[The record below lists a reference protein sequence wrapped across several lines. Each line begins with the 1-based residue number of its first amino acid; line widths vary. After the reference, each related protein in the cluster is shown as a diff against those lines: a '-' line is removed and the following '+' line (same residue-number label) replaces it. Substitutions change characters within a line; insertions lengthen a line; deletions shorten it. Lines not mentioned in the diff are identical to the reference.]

1 MNKTQNTF
9 ITSSEFTLFLLS
21 SFIGIGILYLPN
33 SVIKDARQDG
43 WIGCIIGAVYP
54 LYILILSNYTCNKFP
69 NDDVF
74 GLSKKSLGKILGS
87 ILNFIFITFFIF
99 VTSTELAG
107 LANAFKVYATPFL
120 KNYQIF
126 LSILTV
132 TAYTAY
138 KGIKPLGRLCKIT
151 FYLALILLLLPV
163 ATLKYGSYLNLMPV
177 LGSGFKNILISSKET
192 TFFYC
197 GAEIT
202 FFIYPFLEN
211 KKKLLKYGLISTVIT
226 MSVYTWFVFLA
237 IYYLGIEISP
247 KYLWPILTLADSIN
261 IPIINSF
268 RYIFVSLWALVVLR
282 CISIYYFSS
291 CYGMNRLINEISPQ
305 TFTLILYPIVLFL
318 SSLYGPPTKRR
329 NYTDMVMSFYL
340 IYNLIYISLIVI
352 LITFKKGGSFEKK

>member
-21 SFIGIGILYLPN
+21 SFIGIGSLYLPN
-33 SVIKDARQDG
+33 SVIKDAKQDG

-54 LYILILSNYTCNKFP
+54 LYILVLANYTCNKFP
-69 NDDVF
+69 VDDIF

-99 VTSTELAG
+99 ITSTEIIG
-107 LANAFKVYATPFL
+107 LANTFKVYATPFL

-126 LSILTV
+126 LSVITV

-138 KGIKPLGRLCKIT
+138 KGMKPLGRLCEIT

-163 ATLKYGSYLNLMPV
+163 ATLKYGTYLNLMPV
-177 LGSGFKNILISSKET
+177 FGSGFKNILISSKET
-192 TFFYC
+192 VFFYC
-197 GAEIT
+197 GAEIA
-202 FFIYPFLEN
+202 FFTYPFLED
-211 KKKLLKYGLISTVIT
+211 KKKLLKCGFTSTVIT
-226 MSVYTWFVFLA
+226 MSVYTWFTFLT

-247 KYLWPILTLADSIN
+247 KYLCPILTLADSIN

-268 RYIFVSLWALVVLR
+268 RYIFISLWGLVVLR

-291 CYGMNRLINEISPQ
+291 CYGMNRLINKISPQ
-305 TFTLILYPIVLFL
+305 TFALILCPIILFL
-318 SSLYGPPTKRR
+318 SSLYGPPTRR
-329 NYTDMVMSFYL
+329 RYYTGKIMSFYL

-352 LITFKKGGSFEKK
+352 LITFKKGGNFEKK